1 MRRLA
6 TVDTLTGCYNRRFFE
21 ESIGHELQRRRRYGT
36 PLSLVFADVDHFK
49 TINDLYGHDAG
60 DRVLKFVA
68 QFLTRH
74 VREADFVVRWGG
86 DEFLLVMTCTGAEAA
101 AKVAVLKESFAD
113 NLAAESLPRNLRLS
127 LGYAEIPPDATDVL
141 PLIREADLSMY
152 ADKPADRA

>member
-1 MRRLA
+1 M
-6 TVDTLTGCYNRRFFE
+6 DTLTGCYNRRFFE

-152 ADKPADRA
+152 ADKPADHA